1 LGEFCNDFGRFV
13 VASLDIISDE
23 HEFPG
28 KIAARQRSLQT
39 FNEWNNVLTAAVT
52 KYYE

>member
-1 LGEFCNDFGRFV
+1 LRRFV
-13 VASLDIISDE
+13 IASLDVVSDE

-39 FNEWNNVLTAAVT
+39 FNEWNNAFPAAVA
-52 KYYE
+52 KDNE